1 MKRTARIAA
10 VLALAVPAMAF
21 AGTSTWTIDPA
32 HSHTGF
38 GVKHLVISTVRGEF
52 GKTSGSVVLDDQDIT
67 RSTVEATIDATTIDT
82 RVADRDTH
90 LKSPDFFDVAKYPT
104 LTFKST
110 KIEKAGD
117 GKLKVTGNL
126 TLRGVT
132 RPITLD
138 VTGPTGEIKDPWG
151 NTRRGLSAT
160 AKLNRKDFG
169 LAWSKMIEA
178 GPVVGDEV
186 AIDLE
191 VELLK
196 AGAPKS

>member
-32 HSHTGF
+32 HSHAGF
-38 GVKHLVISTVRGEF
+38 AVRHLVISTVRGEF
-52 GKTSGSVVLDDQDIT
+52 GKTTGSVVLDEQDVT
-67 RSTVEATIDATTIDT
+67 KSTVEATIDATTIDT
-82 RVADRDTH
+82 RVPDRDAD
-90 LKSPDFFDVAKYPT
+90 LRSPNFFDVAKYPT

-110 KIEKAGD
+110 NVEKAGD
-117 GKLKVTGNL
+117 GQLKVTGNL
-126 TLRGVT
+126 TLHGVT

-151 NTRRGLSAT
+151 KTRRGLSAT
-160 AKLNRKDFG
+160 GKLNRKDFG
-169 LAWSKMIEA
+169 LTWSKMIET
-178 GPVVGDEV
+178 GPVVSDEV
-186 AIDLE
+186 AIDIE

-196 AGAPKS
+196 AAPK

>member
-32 HSHTGF
+32 HSHSGF
-38 GVKHLVISTVRGEF
+38 AVRHLVISTVRGEF
-52 GKTSGSVVLDDQDIT
+52 GKTTGTVVLDEQDIAK
-67 RSTVEATIDATTIDT
+67 STVEATIDASTIDT
-82 RVADRDTH
+82 RVPDRDAD
-90 LKSPDFFDVAKYPT
+90 LRSPNFFDVAKYPT

-110 KIEKAGD
+110 NVEKAGD

-126 TLRGVT
+126 TLHGVT

-138 VTGPTGEIKDPWG
+138 VTGPTAEIKDPWG
-151 NTRRGLSAT
+151 KTRRGLSAT

-169 LAWSKMIEA
+169 LSWSKMIET

-186 AIDLE
+186 AIDIE

-196 AGAPKS
+196 AAPK